1 MKEEILE
8 IEAADPVPGEIGFNE
23 FNVVPRPPLGLTPR
37 NIAEE
42 LFNEARIWDII
53 EAMHRYKEANM
64 AYPAEWREELKERL

>member
-8 IEAADPVPGEIGFNE
+8 IEAADPVPGKIGYE
-23 FNVVPRPPLGLTPR
+23 SSVVPRPPLGLTPR
-37 NIAEE
+37 DIAEA